1 MKESI
6 RETPLM
12 IIIKLSVTKGA
23 PLTDH
28 LHEETIVVHLANVT
42 KKIRKTVTSNRLW
55 NICRG

>member
-23 PLTDH
+23 SLTDH
-28 LHEETIVVHLANVT
+28 FHEETIVVHLANVT
-42 KKIRKTVTSNRLW
+42 KTIRKTVKSNRLW